1 MADLYVYSISHITI
15 QVSDS
20 DENHLEDKKIII
32 AIRNM
37 GVERGLRVFML
48 DRYETY
54 DGKISFEYSR
64 LRID

>member
-1 MADLYVYSISHITI
+1 
-15 QVSDS
+15 VSDS

-32 AIRNM
+32 AIRDM